1 MSPDTDLTWIF
12 RQLPQRFV
20 FMQMMMGSSGFL
32 IVLRVM
38 LLTALYSFRIL
49 KEFTCALTHD
59 HETARYH
66 FGTRHSECNVHLERY
81 LLKNTEETGNLR
93 SHSLSMFLKGLNHA
107 RRMLKKNGGICFT
120 LEQLERFSFRQVDQ
134 FLDNWS
140 ICL

>member
-1 MSPDTDLTWIF
+1 MAKMGAMEADCRQDRREIQSLTSEVKEPDF
-12 RQLPQRFV
+12 
-20 FMQMMMGSSGFL
+20 
-32 IVLRVM
+32 
-38 LLTALYSFRIL
+38 
-49 KEFTCALTHD
+49 
-59 HETARYH
+59 
-66 FGTRHSECNVHLERY
+66 
-81 LLKNTEETGNLR
+81 LR